1 MEEAGARTQ
10 QWTQKKL
17 DEVKSNEEA
26 NKLYMQDLIESRNNL
41 ERTIMEIEQNAIDY
55 FNNLRHEINVQ
66 HENFNCQIRQY
77 LEKACAD
84 FHERE
89 VNMIMRRQKF
99 EEIEKKLRVAVEKG
113 ATFEATEA
121 LAACDLQGQDYDG
134 LIASN
139 KPITYEFI
147 DKIKFCTMVNGLP
160 TLFELRREIE
170 EVPLDLRSW
179 SLND

>member
-17 DEVKSNEEA
+17 DEVKSNAEA
-26 NKLYMQDLIESRNNL
+26 NKLYLQDLIESRTNF
-41 ERTIMEIEQNAIDY
+41 EQTVMGMEQNARDY
-55 FNNLRHEINVQ
+55 FNHLRQELNVQ
-66 HENFNCQIRQY
+66 HENFNWQIRQY
-77 LEKACAD
+77 LDKAVRD
-84 FHERE
+84 FNERE
-89 VNMIMRRQKF
+89 VMMVVRGQKF
-99 EEIEKKLRVAVEKG
+99 EEIEKKLRVAVGKG

-134 LIASN
+134 LIAQN

-147 DKIKFCTMVNGLP
+147 DKIKFCTMLNGLP